1 MDKRRLAQRT
11 AGLGLAATLGL
22 GIIGPAASAE
32 TTSNVRMATQAATL
46 QQALAASS
54 TEGRALMG
62 VSAGS
67 GQVTMSEAQFRAEM
81 AKRGWRWSAVKKAW
95 NYLKK
100 KLPKKQITKLKNAAK
115 RKAAFK
121 REWNKVP
128 WHVRWTIKAML
139 FFADPID
146 VLMWIFTH
154 WA

>member
-32 TTSNVRMATQAATL
+32 TTSNVRTATQTATV
-46 QQALAASS
+46 QQTLVASS

-62 VSAGS
+62 VSTGS

-81 AKRGWRWSAVKKAW
+81 AKRGWKWPAIKKAW

-100 KLPKKQITKLKNAAK
+100 KLSKKQITKLKNAAM
-115 RKAAFK
+115 RNKAAFK
-121 REWNKVP
+121 RE
-128 WHVRWTIKAML
+128 
-139 FFADPID
+139 
-146 VLMWIFTH
+146 
-154 WA
+154 